1 VHLVRDALPRPDDRG
16 ELTAAEGG
24 GRVSEGGEAA
34 GGPIPEPAPARR
46 RVVVLACGEPERGD
60 DAAALRA
67 IERLPA
73 ATLEAVEI
81 RRCRSLGPDD
91 LLEIGPDEACL
102 LVDAAV
108 GVAPGQV
115 IGGPLESLA
124 RPAPGA
130 ASPRSSHL
138 LPVEEAVRLAA
149 ILRPGLPA
157 GSFVGIGGAS
167 FGLGEGLS
175 SAVEDGLPAFVE
187 AIAAGIE
194 RLARSGDGGA

>member
-1 VHLVRDALPRPDDRG
+1 M
-16 ELTAAEGG
+16 TAAECG
-24 GRVSEGGEAA
+24 GRAAGEEVEAA
-34 GGPIPEPAPARR
+34 GGPIPEPAPARQ

-73 ATLEAVEI
+73 SALETAEI
-81 RRCRSLGPDD
+81 RHCRSLGPDD
-91 LLEIGPDEACL
+91 LLELGPDEACL

-108 GVAPGQV
+108 GVAPGLV
-115 IGGPLESLA
+115 VGGPLESLA

-130 ASPRSSHL
+130 AIPRSSHL

-149 ILRPGLPA
+149 ILRPGLPT

-175 SAVEDGLPAFVE
+175 AAVEDGLPAFVD
-187 AIAAGIE
+187 AIAAEIE
-194 RLARSGDGGA
+194 RLARSGGGGA

>member
-1 VHLVRDALPRPDDRG
+1 V
-16 ELTAAEGG
+16 TAAESD
-24 GRVSEGGEAA
+24 GRAAGEGGEAA
-34 GGPIPEPAPARR
+34 RGPIPEPAPARR

-73 ATLEAVEI
+73 TALEAAEI

-91 LLEIGPDEACL
+91 LLEVGPDEACL

-115 IGGPLESLA
+115 VGGPLESLA
-124 RPAPGA
+124 RPAPDA
-130 ASPRSSHL
+130 AIPRSSHL
-138 LPVEEAVRLAA
+138 VPVEEAVRLAA
-149 ILRPGLPA
+149 ILGPGLPA
-157 GSFVGIGGAS
+157 GSFVGIGGGS

-175 SAVEDGLPAFVE
+175 AAVEEALPTFVD
-187 AIAAGIE
+187 AIAAEIE
-194 RLARSGDGGA
+194 RLGRIGAGAA